1 MSLRIRPFLLVAAA
15 SMSTLLAPS
24 SIAQVARPD
33 SAALVAEQREAMERV
48 AWMDGIW
55 RGTVTSSTPGG
66 EVTLTQT
73 ERVGTMADGTVRLV
87 EGRGFVEDGSL
98 EFNAVGMIAFD
109 ARADEYVMT
118 TSARGMTS
126 RPWFRPTP
134 EGFEWGFEAGPAKI
148 RYVAVHANGVWTEEG
163 FMAVEGQAERKFL
176 TMRLQR
182 LGDTDWPNAGAV
194 PSEE

>member
-1 MSLRIRPFLLVAAA
+1 MPLKIRPVLLVAAA
-15 SMSTLLAPS
+15 SLAALSAHS

-33 SAALVAEQREAMERV
+33 PAALVAKQREAMERV
-48 AWMDGIW
+48 AWMDGVW
-55 RGTVTSSTPGG
+55 RGTVTSTTPVG

-73 ERVGTMADGTVRLV
+73 ERVGTMAHGTVRLV
-87 EGRGFVEDGSL
+87 EGRGFAEDGAL
-98 EFNAVGMIAFD
+98 EFNAVGMIAYD
-109 ARADEYVMT
+109 ALADEYVMT

-134 EGFEWGFEAGPAKI
+134 DGFEWGFKAGPAKI

-182 LGDTDWPNAGAV
+182 VGDTDWADAGAV
-194 PSEE
+194 SSEE